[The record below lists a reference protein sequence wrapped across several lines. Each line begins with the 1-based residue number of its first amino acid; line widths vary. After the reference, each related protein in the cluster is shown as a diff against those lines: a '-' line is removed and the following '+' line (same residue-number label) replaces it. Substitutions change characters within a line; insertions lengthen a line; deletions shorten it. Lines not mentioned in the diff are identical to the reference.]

1 MSNFTKVLPK
11 TAKKSGALS
20 GLAQVPGD
28 KSISHRAIILGALTV
43 GETKVDGLLE
53 SSDVLNTV
61 EAMRS
66 FGAEIKKNSDKTWS
80 IFGVGV
86 GGFYEPNKVI
96 DCGNSGTGIR
106 LIMGAMATTPITATF
121 TGDESLVERP
131 MARILEPVERFGAEF
146 LSRNN
151 GLLPLTVRGTSN
163 PISINYSSRIASAQI
178 KSAVL
183 LAALNAPGT
192 TIFNEPELSRDHTE
206 KMLSAFGADISSV
219 LSDKGNTISIVGY
232 PELKPQKVII
242 PQDPSSAAF
251 PICAALIVDGSK
263 VFLNNIS
270 QNPTRN
276 GLVKTLLEMGANIE
290 IKNSRNLNGEIVADL
305 IVSGS
310 ELHGVDVPIKR
321 VVSMIDEFPI
331 LAAVASLANGVT
343 VMRGIKELRVKES
356 DRIAAMA
363 IGLTANGVEVEEG
376 EDYLKIV
383 GKGLKSVS
391 GGATVKT
398 FFDHRIAMSFLCLG
412 LASKDP
418 ITIDDARSVDTS
430 FPSFFKIMYEL
441 GAKIV

>member
-1 MSNFTKVLPK
+1 M
-11 TAKKSGALS
+11 
-20 GLAQVPGD
+20 
-28 KSISHRAIILGALTV
+28 
-43 GETKVDGLLE
+43 
-53 SSDVLNTV
+53 
-61 EAMRS
+61 
-66 FGAEIKKNSDKTWS
+66 
-80 IFGVGV
+80 
-86 GGFYEPNKVI
+86 
-96 DCGNSGTGIR
+96 
-106 LIMGAMATTPITATF
+106 
-121 TGDESLVERP
+121 
-131 MARILEPVERFGAEF
+131 
-146 LSRNN
+146 
-151 GLLPLTVRGTSN
+151 
-163 PISINYSSRIASAQI
+163 
-178 KSAVL
+178 
-183 LAALNAPGT
+183 
-192 TIFNEPELSRDHTE
+192 
-206 KMLSAFGADISSV
+206 
-219 LSDKGNTISIVGY
+219 
-232 PELKPQKVII
+232 
-242 PQDPSSAAF
+242 
-251 PICAALIVDGSK
+251 
-263 VFLNNIS
+263 NNIS

-290 IKNSRNLNGEIVADL
+290 IKNSRHVNGEIVADL

-363 IGLTANGVEVEEG
+363 IGLAANGVEVEEG

-383 GKGLKSVS
+383 GKGSKSVS

-418 ITIDDARSVDTS
+418 IKIDDARSVDTS